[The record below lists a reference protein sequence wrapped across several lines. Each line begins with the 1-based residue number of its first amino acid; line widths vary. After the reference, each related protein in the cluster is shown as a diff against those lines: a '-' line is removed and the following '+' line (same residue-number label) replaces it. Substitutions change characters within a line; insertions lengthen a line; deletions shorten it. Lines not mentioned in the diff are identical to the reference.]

1 MKCLNCWSA
10 RRGEIL
16 AKVQRVQRRAGPA
29 FEEGTSRSSP
39 AAMPG
44 TRRVSRSL
52 AAPYPEPIVPT
63 IRSPLESPIG
73 NCLGRGGLDRR
84 APLPGMRGEDAS
96 PPSYMD
102 DPKAI
107 QAGRGI
113 LSARMQRVPWCHG
126 RRRTRTESGLGS
138 RSQEGLGREI
148 VLRAQE
154 RYSRKRSASVS
165 ALGRKAH
172 GRDRPRHDDEFRS
185 PDVGRATTTRPRR
198 SKQLSA
204 PTAPPCGGRR
214 FHQSIRYRH
223 QRFPTRR
230 FRCKAP

>member
-1 MKCLNCWSA
+1 MPRSNVSSDGPGQPSRRARVDHRQLQCQALEGYPGAWQHPTPSQSCLQFGRRLRTPSAIVLVAAASIAEPPPRHA
-10 RRGEIL
+10 RRGRL
-16 AKVQRVQRRAGPA
+16 TA
-29 FEEGTSRSSP
+29 FLHGRSEGH
-39 AAMPG
+39 
-44 TRRVSRSL
+44 
-52 AAPYPEPIVPT
+52 
-63 IRSPLESPIG
+63 
-73 NCLGRGGLDRR
+73 
-84 APLPGMRGEDAS
+84 
-96 PPSYMD
+96 PS
-102 DPKAI
+102 
-107 QAGRGI
+107 GRGI

-198 SKQLSA
+198 PKQLSA